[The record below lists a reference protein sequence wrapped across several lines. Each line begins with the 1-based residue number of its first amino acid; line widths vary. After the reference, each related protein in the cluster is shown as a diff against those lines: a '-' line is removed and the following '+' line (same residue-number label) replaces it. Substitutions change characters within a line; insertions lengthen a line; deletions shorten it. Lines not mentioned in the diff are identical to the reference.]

1 MIDDNYDIC
10 KKLSENNI
18 KTLYFRDKNMKKL
31 KESDYLKEVNNWANI
46 YTYINKLTD

>member
-18 KTLYFRDKNMKKL
+18 KTYILEIKKL